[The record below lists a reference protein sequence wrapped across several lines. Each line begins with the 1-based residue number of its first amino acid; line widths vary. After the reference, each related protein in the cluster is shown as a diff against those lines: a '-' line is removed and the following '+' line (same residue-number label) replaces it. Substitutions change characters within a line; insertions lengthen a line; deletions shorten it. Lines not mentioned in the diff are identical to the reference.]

1 MHCLCTPGFRLAVST
16 HCQSYLG
23 QLSFA
28 LYSSVSFIIHF
39 IYLKLK
45 YSWFTML
52 CEFLVYGIVI
62 QPYVL
67 YICVCIYIYVC
78 VCVCILF
85 QILFHYRLLN
95 IVSCVIQ

>member
-1 MHCLCTPGFRLAVST
+1 M
-16 HCQSYLG
+16 
-23 QLSFA
+23 
-28 LYSSVSFIIHF
+28 
-39 IYLKLK
+39 
-45 YSWFTML
+45 ML

-67 YICVCIYIYVC
+67 YIYVCVCVC

-95 IVSCVIQ
+95 IVSCVTQ